1 MNASVVKT
9 EDNLETLRH
18 DTAHLLAQAV
28 KELYPDT
35 QVAIGPAIEN
45 GLYYD
50 FAFAEPVSTDALPL
64 IEQRMRDIV
73 DRADTITREQWSRD
87 QAMAFFSQC
96 NERFKVDLIKRIP
109 EHESISVYRQ
119 GQFTDLCRGPHFDN
133 TGKIGQ
139 AFKLLKL
146 TGAYWQGDHNQPML
160 QRIYGTVW
168 PTQTELDSHLKQLQE
183 AELRDHRRLGREMDL
198 FHFQEQAPGSVFWH
212 ANGWRLFQ
220 RLIGY
225 LRQRQTAAD
234 YQEINTPDVMDIGL
248 WQDSGHWEKFGEH
261 MFTTQTPDERVF
273 ALKPMNCPGGVQIFK
288 QGLRSYR
295 QLPLRLAEF
304 GKVHRY
310 EPSGALHGLMR
321 VRSFTQDDAHIF
333 CSEQQITQESLTICE
348 LILSIY
354 RDFGF
359 HDIRIKFSDRPPQ
372 RVGSDAVWDQA
383 EQALIQAM
391 QTSGLPYT
399 HNPGEGAFYGP
410 KLEFVLR
417 DAVGRDW
424 QCGTLQVDLNLPA
437 RLGAYYIDADGNKQT
452 PVMLHRALFGSLERF
467 TGILLEHYAGWLPFW
482 LAPLQVVVAPI
493 SEQTEAYALE
503 VAEQLTSAGL
513 TVETDLRNEKIG
525 YKIREHSLAKVPLLI
540 VIGQREMQD
549 GQVTLRWLH
558 GGHQQTLPMAEALTE
573 LTGQNQYPSNLSGKQ
588 TGHPEYP

>member
-1 MNASVVKT
+1 MPSNRST
-9 EDNLETLRH
+9 LETDLETLRH
-18 DTAHLLAQAV
+18 DCAHLLAQAV
-28 KELYPDT
+28 KELYPAV
-35 QVAIGPAIEN
+35 QVAIGPAIEH
-45 GLYYD
+45 GFYYD
-50 FAFAEPVSTDALPL
+50 FAFPEPLTADELPA
-64 IEQRMRDIV
+64 IEQRMREIV
-73 DRADTITREQWSRD
+73 FRREPIRREEWPRAEAD
-87 QAMAFFSQC
+87 AFFAATG
-96 NERFKVDLIKRIP
+96 ERFKQELLVAIP
-109 EHESISVYRQ
+109 EHETISVYRQ
-119 GQFTDLCRGPHFDN
+119 GEFTDLCRGPHGAD
-133 TGKIGQ
+133 TGQIGL

-146 TGAYWQGDHNQPML
+146 AGAYWRGDHRQPML

-168 PTQTELDSHLKQLQE
+168 PTQEELDRYLKQLAE
-183 AELRDHRRLGREMDL
+183 AELRDHRRLGRDMDL

-212 ANGWRLFQ
+212 PKGWRLFQ
-220 RLIGY
+220 RLIDY
-225 LRQRQTAAD
+225 LRQRQKAAG

-261 MFTTQTPDERVF
+261 MFTTQPPDERIF
-273 ALKPMNCPGGVQIFK
+273 ALKPMNCPGGVQVFK

-424 QCGTLQVDLNLPA
+424 QCGTLQVDLNLPG
-437 RLGAYYIDADGNKQT
+437 RLGAYYIDTDGNKQT

-493 SEQTEAYALE
+493 SAPTEAYALE
-503 VAEQLTSAGL
+503 VAGQLNTAGL
-513 TVETDLRNEKIG
+513 HVETDLRNEKIG
-525 YKIREHSLAKVPLLI
+525 YKIREHSLAKVSLLI
-540 VIGQREMQD
+540 VVGQQEMQD
-549 GQVTLRWLH
+549 GLVTLRWLH
-558 GGHQQTLPMAEALTE
+558 GGHQQTLPLVQAVAE
-573 LTGQNQYPSNLSGKQ
+573 LTRQNRFPSGKANNE
-588 TGHPEYP
+588 TEPVE